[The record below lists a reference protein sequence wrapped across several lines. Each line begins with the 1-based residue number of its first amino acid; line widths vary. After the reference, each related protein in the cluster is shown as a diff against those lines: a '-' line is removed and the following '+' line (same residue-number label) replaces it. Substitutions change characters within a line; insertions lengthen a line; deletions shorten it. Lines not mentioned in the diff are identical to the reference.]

1 MFNRFCLGALLL
13 AGLAV
18 PLTGCNNSSSGL
30 DSISISPSANQ
41 QLVVGNPANDTV
53 QLTVTGTF
61 GNGKHPSSGPV
72 SGVTWTSSTGA
83 ASVNSAGLVSAV
95 TAGSATITAAAQGFN
110 GPVSASVQVTV
121 TAGTTP
127 TSGGDVLSL
136 TLIPSAQS
144 VASPGDTGQFQVFG
158 TTKSGSTVN
167 LTSSTSLAWSSSA
180 TSVGVFCTAAS
191 TPSTLCTASDVTS
204 GLVMGIGKGQTS
216 ITATYLNAADGTSAV
231 GTATFTVT
239 SGGGTSSSTVTG
251 ITIYPSSQSLSED
264 QQGNFV
270 AIGTTSNS
278 TSVDLTGLVDW
289 ASSVPS
295 IATISTFANPTST
308 CNSATP
314 PVCVTNP
321 DGLVTG
327 LNPGAASI
335 TAEYTVAATNP
346 PTVVEATP
354 AAVTVSST
362 PPPEPMLSLT
372 IIPNALTVNNLQGS
386 GQFLAIGTFSTAPY
400 VRDLTDQVTWISS
413 FPNIFPVDT
422 NTGGNVGASAGI
434 VTAYG
439 SGNTTIIAEATAKD
453 GSIQTATATFS
464 CPLVLP
470 CPCSVEQGCSTPITV
485 CPAPVAG
492 SCYPTSQASALLSTV
507 TVYNEGVNSTNWLVT
522 APSATGTANVVHCG
536 PGWAAEGNTTG
547 SVCVGTYPTNT
558 GTPIVFTAT
567 QTPGSTGTFGGWSSN
582 CTPVVSPTNLTATT
596 ISANG
601 PNYCALNPTAF
612 NETVGAIFN

>member
-18 PLTGCNNSSSGL
+18 PLTGCSNASSGL
-30 DSISISPSANQ
+30 DSISISPSASQ

-53 QLTVTGTF
+53 QLTATGTF

-83 ASVNSAGLVSAV
+83 ASVSSTGLVSAV
-95 TAGSATITAAAQGFN
+95 TAGSATITASAQGFN

-121 TAGTTP
+121 TAGTTV
-127 TSGGDVLSL
+127 TTGGDVISL

-144 VASPGDTGQFQVFG
+144 VASPGDTSQFQVFG
-158 TTKSGSTVN
+158 TTKSGSTLN
-167 LTSSTSLAWSSSA
+167 LTSNTSLAWSSSA
-180 TSVGVFCTAAS
+180 ASVGVFCTAAA
-191 TPSTLCTASDVTS
+191 TPSSLCTSSDLVS
-204 GLVMGIGKGQTS
+204 GLVMGIGQGQTS
-216 ITATYLNAADGTSAV
+216 ITASYTNTADGTSAV
-231 GTATFTVT
+231 GTATFTVI
-239 SGGGTSSSTVTG
+239 SGGGTAAAAVTA
-251 ITIYPSSQSLSED
+251 ITIYPGSQSLSED

-270 AIGTTSNS
+270 AIGTTSTS

-295 IATISTFANPTST
+295 IATISTFADPTST
-308 CNSATP
+308 CTSATP
-314 PVCVTNP
+314 AVCVTNP

-335 TAEYTVAATNP
+335 TAEYTVAKTNP
-346 PTVVEATP
+346 PTVVEAAP
-354 AAVTVSST
+354 AAVTVTNT

-386 GQFLAIGTFSTAPY
+386 GQFLAIGTFSTPPY
-400 VRDLTDQVTWISS
+400 VRDMTDSVTWISS

-422 NTGGNVGASAGI
+422 NSGGNVGASAGI

-439 SGNTTIIAEATAKD
+439 NGGATIIAEATAKD
-453 GSIQTATATFS
+453 GSVQTATATFS
-464 CPLVLP
+464 CPLVMP
-470 CPCSVEQGCSTPITV
+470 CPCSVAQGCSTAITV

-492 SCYPTSQASALLSTV
+492 SCFPTSEASALLSTV
-507 TVYNEGVNSTNWLVT
+507 TVYNEGVNNTNWLVT

-558 GTPIVFTAT
+558 GTPVIFTAT
-567 QTPGSTGTFGGWSSN
+567 QTPGSTGTFGGWSWN
-582 CTPVVSPTNLTATT
+582 CTPVKSPTDLTITA
-596 ISANG
+596 ISATG